1 MTDPGSTS
9 RRRFAVDVR
18 LVIGL
23 LLVAASVAAVTLL
36 VGAADRRIS
45 VYAAAESLAPGDRI
59 DADDLVERSV
69 ALDGAEEL
77 YLAVGDVPADGIVVA
92 QPVAAGQ
99 LVPLSAA
106 GSVDGQRA
114 TSLVLQLAGPVSTVV
129 ETGTLVDVWGVTLP
143 DGGQPGETTT
153 GTPVVL
159 VSQATVVRVLEDDAL
174 IAGTGT
180 AAGASTVEVLVPRS
194 RVARLLQAIA
204 HGDALA
210 VVPSGLPLGSS

>member
-1 MTDPGSTS
+1 MTDPTP
-9 RRRFAVDVR
+9 RRRFALDLR
-18 LVIGL
+18 LVLGL

-36 VGAADRRIS
+36 VGAADTRVV
-45 VYAAAESLAPGDRI
+45 VYAADEALAPGDRI

-77 YLAVGDVPADGIVVA
+77 YLRVGAVPDEGFVVA

-99 LVPLSAA
+99 LVPVAAA

-129 ETGTLVDVWGVTLP
+129 ETGTLVDVWGVTLL
-143 DGGQPGETTT
+143 DGNET
-153 GTPVVL
+153 GAPVVL
-159 VSQATVVRVLEDDAL
+159 ASQATVVRVLEDDGL
-174 IAGTGT
+174 VAGT
-180 AAGASTVEVLVPRS
+180 AGAASTVEVLVPRS

-204 HGDALA
+204 RGDALA
-210 VVPSGLPLGSS
+210 VVPSGLPLGAS